1 MSINLFGTDGI
12 RGKINLAPGN
22 EEEAVTN
29 LIENREISPPILR
42 LIGESLGR
50 SVEDA
55 SREKPR
61 VVIGWDDRPAN
72 PELVRSLTIGLN
84 IADFEVTHI
93 GLCATPTLHYA
104 TLFFDA
110 DFGCMITASHNPVD
124 DSGLKIFTK
133 YGYKTTPEFEL
144 ELSHNAISLSQED
157 REIDQI
163 DSKKL
168 SEPSMSFESSQWCI
182 HNHPKWLSSRYE
194 NLTEMVQSNL
204 AYSKNINYPLLI
216 DSSKGTGQFWL
227 SEWLSNNGIEATEVS
242 HQATA
247 LNQNCGAGDLSPTQE
262 WTFEEAKQS
271 THILIKQLPICEPG
285 TLVAAAL
292 DGDGD
297 RCLLIETTSTGFK
310 VIDGDRIADTFV
322 NCVTNSG
329 FEWHLAAS
337 IESDLSLTTN
347 LERYPKQ
354 VRVSETAVGD
364 RWLSFKLSASENNQL
379 VVGKSFPQVIGVEDS
394 GHLVMPSPHPNISE
408 CWSLV
413 GDGAMTLVAYLLSLS
428 RFEPSTA
435 MKRGWKQRQS
445 IKNVDRTKWDGENQ
459 LSNMVEQSLRKKLSE
474 FGDVS
479 LWERTTV
486 AGENNLMLINC
497 SFSASKLS
505 IGVRNSGT
513 QAKISVSARLEYGG
527 TSNGIQD
534 AIDVVCDLLAK
545 HMVNH

>member
-12 RGKINLAPGN
+12 RGKINLATSD
-22 EEEAVTN
+22 EEDAVTN
-29 LIENREISPPILR
+29 LIENREISLPILR

-55 SREKPR
+55 SIQKPR

-72 PELVRSLTIGLN
+72 PELAKFLTLVLN
-84 IADFEVTHI
+84 IADFEVIHI

-110 DFGCMITASHNPVD
+110 EFGCMITASHNPVD

-144 ELSHNAISLSQED
+144 ELSRNAISLSQEE

-163 DSKKL
+163 DGKKL
-168 SEPSMSFESSQWCI
+168 SEPSMSFESPQWCI
-182 HNHPKWLSSRYE
+182 NNHQKWLNSRYE
-194 NLTEMVQSNL
+194 GITDMLQNNL
-204 AYSKNINYPLLI
+204 AESININNPLLI

-227 SEWLSNNGIEATEVS
+227 SEWLSSNGIKATEVS
-242 HQATA
+242 YQATA
-247 LNQNCGAGDLSPTQE
+247 LNENCGAGDLSPTQE

-310 VIDGDRIADTFV
+310 IIDGDRIADTFV

-347 LERYPKQ
+347 LE
-354 VRVSETAVGD
+354 
-364 RWLSFKLSASENNQL
+364 
-379 VVGKSFPQVIGVEDS
+379 
-394 GHLVMPSPHPNISE
+394 PHIL
-408 CWSLV
+408 C
-413 GDGAMTLVAYLLSLS
+413 
-428 RFEPSTA
+428 
-435 MKRGWKQRQS
+435 K
-445 IKNVDRTKWDGENQ
+445 
-459 LSNMVEQSLRKKLSE
+459 
-474 FGDVS
+474 
-479 LWERTTV
+479 
-486 AGENNLMLINC
+486 
-497 SFSASKLS
+497 
-505 IGVRNSGT
+505 
-513 QAKISVSARLEYGG
+513 
-527 TSNGIQD
+527 
-534 AIDVVCDLLAK
+534 
-545 HMVNH
+545 